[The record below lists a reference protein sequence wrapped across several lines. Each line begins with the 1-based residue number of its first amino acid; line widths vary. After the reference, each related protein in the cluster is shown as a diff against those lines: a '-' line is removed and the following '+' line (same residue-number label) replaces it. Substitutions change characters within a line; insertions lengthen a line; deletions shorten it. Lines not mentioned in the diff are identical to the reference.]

1 MEQTS
6 AALHHRE
13 QQLEKYSKLEADLPR
28 SDDPRLAVA
37 GIGWL
42 YDLLPAASR
51 ARSVD
56 PSGIQELH
64 RCLAVLGSSQES

>member
-6 AALHHRE
+6 TALHHRE
-13 QQLEKYSKLEADLPR
+13 QQLEKYSELEADLPR
-28 SDDPRLAVA
+28 SDDPKLAVS

-51 ARSVD
+51 ARPVD
-56 PSGIQELH
+56 TSGIQELH